1 LPGRVS
7 ARRGCGRSGVGVE
20 RYRDGDTAAFA
31 ALVRKYQRPIY
42 NAAYR
47 VLGREEDASD
57 ITQAVFLKVAERLDQ
72 YDARY
77 KFFSWIYRI
86 AVNESLNLLRENGR
100 ETALEDEEEIP
111 GLENA
116 QPEEIV
122 SDAQVSDRIQKGLMR
137 LRVSDRMV
145 LTLRHFGDCSYQEMA
160 DIMGLDVKTVKS
172 RLYEARLRLRTELAD
187 LRPVA

>member
-1 LPGRVS
+1 MSKEADDESL
-7 ARRGCGRSGVGVE
+7 VE
-20 RYRDGDTAAFA
+20 RYRDGDRAAFA

-47 VLGREEDASD
+47 VVGREEDASD

-100 ETALEDEEEIP
+100 ETPLENEEELP
-111 GLENA
+111 GLESA
-116 QPEEIV
+116 QPEERV
-122 SDAQVSDRIQKGLMR
+122 NDAQVSERIQKALMR
-137 LRVSDRMV
+137 MKVSDRMV
-145 LTLRHFGDCSYQEMA
+145 LTLRHFGECSYEEIGE
-160 DIMGLDVKTVKS
+160 IMGLDVKTVKS
-172 RLYEARLRLRTELAD
+172 RLYEARLRLRTELSD
-187 LRPVA
+187 LRTVA

>member
-1 LPGRVS
+1 MSKDADDESL
-7 ARRGCGRSGVGVE
+7 VE
-20 RYRDGDTAAFA
+20 RYRDGDRAAFA

-100 ETALEDEEEIP
+100 EAPLEDEEEIP

>member
-1 LPGRVS
+1 MSKDADDESL
-7 ARRGCGRSGVGVE
+7 VE
-20 RYRDGDTAAFA
+20 RYRDGDQAAFA

-100 ETALEDEEEIP
+100 EAPLENEEDIP
-111 GLENA
+111 GVEA
-116 QPEEIV
+116 QQPEARV
-122 SDAQVSDRIQKGLMR
+122 SDAQVSERIQKALMSM
-137 LRVSDRMV
+137 RVSDRMV
-145 LTLRHFGDCSYQEMA
+145 LTLRHFGDCSYEEMA
-160 DIMGLDVKTVKS
+160 EIMGLDVKTVKS
-172 RLYEARLRLRTELAD
+172 RLYEARQRLRTELAD

>member
-1 LPGRVS
+1 VS
-7 ARRGCGRSGVGVE
+7 KDTDDESLVE
-20 RYRDGDTAAFA
+20 RYRDGDRAAFA

-57 ITQAVFLKVAERLDQ
+57 VTQAVFLKVAERLDQ

-100 ETALEDEEEIP
+100 EGPLEDEEALP
-111 GLENA
+111 GLEND
-116 QPEEIV
+116 QPEERV
-122 SDAQVSDRIQKGLMR
+122 NDAQVADRIQKALMGM
-137 LRVSDRMV
+137 RVSDRMV

-160 DIMGLDVKTVKS
+160 EIMGIDVKTVKS
-172 RLYEARLRLRTELAD
+172 RLYEARLRLRDLLAD
-187 LRPVA
+187 LRPAT

>member
-1 LPGRVS
+1 MDKEQDESL
-7 ARRGCGRSGVGVE
+7 VE
-20 RYRDGDTAAFA
+20 RYRDGDQAALA

-42 NAAYR
+42 NAAFR

-57 ITQAVFLKVAERLDQ
+57 VTQAVFLKVAERLDQ
-72 YDARY
+72 YDARF

-100 ETALEDEEEIP
+100 EAPLEDEDDLP
-111 GLENA
+111 GLESA
-116 QPEEIV
+116 QPDERV
-122 SDAQVSDRIQKGLMR
+122 NDAQVSDRIQKALMR
-137 LRVSDRMV
+137 MKVSDRMV

-160 DIMGLDVKTVKS
+160 EIMGVDVKTVKS

-187 LRPVA
+187 LRPIA

>member
-1 LPGRVS
+1 MDKDQDESL
-7 ARRGCGRSGVGVE
+7 VE
-20 RYRDGDTAAFA
+20 RYRDGDRAAFA

-100 ETALEDEEEIP
+100 EVPLENEEELP
-111 GLENA
+111 GAESA
-116 QPEEIV
+116 QPEAIV
-122 SDAQVSDRIQKGLMR
+122 NDAQVSERIQKALMSM
-137 LRVSDRMV
+137 RVSDRMV

-160 DIMGLDVKTVKS
+160 DIMGIEVKTVKS
-172 RLYEARLRLRTELAD
+172 RLFEARTRLRELLAD
-187 LRPVA
+187 LRPTA

>member
-1 LPGRVS
+1 VS
-7 ARRGCGRSGVGVE
+7 KDADDETLVE

-31 ALVRKYQRPIY
+31 ALVRKYQRPLY
-42 NAAYR
+42 NAAFR

-57 ITQAVFLKVAERLDQ
+57 VTQAVFLKVAERLDQ
-72 YDARY
+72 YDARF

-100 ETALEDEEEIP
+100 EAPLEDEEELP
-111 GLENA
+111 GLESA
-116 QPEEIV
+116 QPDERV
-122 SDAQVSDRIQKGLMR
+122 SDAQVSQRIQQALMR
-137 LRVSDRMV
+137 MKVSDRMV

-160 DIMGLDVKTVKS
+160 EIMGLDVKTVKS

>member
-1 LPGRVS
+1 VNKDADDESL
-7 ARRGCGRSGVGVE
+7 VE
-20 RYRDGDTAAFA
+20 RYRDGDRAAFA

-100 ETALEDEEEIP
+100 AGPLEDEEELP
-111 GLENA
+111 GQESDG
-116 QPEEIV
+116 PEAKV
-122 SDAQVSDRIQKGLMR
+122 NDAQVSDRIQKALMSM
-137 LRVSDRMV
+137 RVSDRMV
-145 LTLRHFGDCSYQEMA
+145 LTLRHFGECSYQEMA
-160 DIMGLDVKTVKS
+160 DIMGVEVKTVKS
-172 RLYEARLRLRTELAD
+172 RLFEARERMRELLKD

>member
-1 LPGRVS
+1 MSKDADDESL
-7 ARRGCGRSGVGVE
+7 VE
-20 RYRDGDTAAFA
+20 RYRDGDRAAFA

-57 ITQAVFLKVAERLDQ
+57 VTQAVFLKVAERLDQ

-100 ETALEDEEEIP
+100 EAPLEDEEEIP
-111 GLENA
+111 AAEA
-116 QPEEIV
+116 QQPEARV
-122 SDAQVSDRIQKGLMR
+122 NDAQVSERIQKALMR
-137 LRVSDRMV
+137 MRVTDRMV
-145 LTLRHFGDCSYQEMA
+145 LTLRHFGDCSYEEMA
-160 DIMGLDVKTVKS
+160 GIMGIDVKTVKS
-172 RLYEARLRLRTELAD
+172 RLYEARQRLRTELAD

>member
-1 LPGRVS
+1 VDKEQDESL
-7 ARRGCGRSGVGVE
+7 VE
-20 RYRDGDTAAFA
+20 RYRDGDQAALA

-42 NAAYR
+42 NAAFR

-57 ITQAVFLKVAERLDQ
+57 VTQAVFLKVAERLDQ
-72 YDARY
+72 YDARF

-100 ETALEDEEEIP
+100 EAPLEDEDDLP
-111 GLENA
+111 GLESA
-116 QPEEIV
+116 QPDERV
-122 SDAQVSDRIQKGLMR
+122 NDAQVSDRIQKALMR
-137 LRVSDRMV
+137 MKVSDRMV

-160 DIMGLDVKTVKS
+160 EIMGVDVKTVKS

-187 LRPVA
+187 LRPIA

>member
-1 LPGRVS
+1 MDKDQDETL
-7 ARRGCGRSGVGVE
+7 VE
-20 RYRDGDTAAFA
+20 RYRDGDRAAFA
-31 ALVRKYQRPIY
+31 ALVRKYQRPIF

-100 ETALEDEEEIP
+100 EGPLEDEEALPATESE
-111 GLENA
+111 G
-116 QPEEIV
+116 PEAIV
-122 SDAQVSDRIQKGLMR
+122 NDAQVSDRIQKALMSM
-137 LRVSDRMV
+137 RVSDRMV

-160 DIMGLDVKTVKS
+160 DIMGVEVKTVKS
-172 RLYEARLRLRTELAD
+172 RLFEARSRLRELLAD
-187 LRPVA
+187 LRPVE

>member
-1 LPGRVS
+1 VS
-7 ARRGCGRSGVGVE
+7 KDADDETLVE

-31 ALVRKYQRPIY
+31 ALVRKYQRPLY
-42 NAAYR
+42 NAAFR

-57 ITQAVFLKVAERLDQ
+57 VTQSVFLKVAERLDQ
-72 YDARY
+72 YDARF

-100 ETALEDEEEIP
+100 EAPLEDEEELP
-111 GLENA
+111 GLESA
-116 QPEEIV
+116 QPDERV
-122 SDAQVSDRIQKGLMR
+122 SDAQVSQRIQQALMR
-137 LRVSDRMV
+137 MKVSDRMV

-160 DIMGLDVKTVKS
+160 EIMGLDVKTVKS

>member
-1 LPGRVS
+1 VDKDQDESL
-7 ARRGCGRSGVGVE
+7 VE
-20 RYRDGDTAAFA
+20 RYREGDRAAFA
-31 ALVRKYQRPIY
+31 ALVRKYQRPIF
-42 NAAYR
+42 NAAFR

-100 ETALEDEEEIP
+100 EAPLEDEDVLPADSAEP
-111 GLENA
+111 DA
-116 QPEEIV
+116 IV
-122 SDAQVSDRIQKGLMR
+122 NDAQVSDRIQKALMSMK
-137 LRVSDRMV
+137 VSDRLV

-160 DIMGLDVKTVKS
+160 EIMGVEVKTVKS
-172 RLYEARLRLRTELAD
+172 RLFEARSRLRELLAD

>member
-1 LPGRVS
+1 MSKDADDETL
-7 ARRGCGRSGVGVE
+7 VE

-31 ALVRKYQRPIY
+31 ALVRKYQRPLY
-42 NAAYR
+42 NAAFR

-57 ITQAVFLKVAERLDQ
+57 VTQAVFLKVAERLDQ
-72 YDARY
+72 YDARF

-100 ETALEDEEEIP
+100 EAPLEDEEELP
-111 GLENA
+111 GLESA
-116 QPEEIV
+116 QPDERV
-122 SDAQVSDRIQKGLMR
+122 SDAQVSERIQQALMR
-137 LRVSDRMV
+137 MKVSDRMV

-160 DIMGLDVKTVKS
+160 EIMGLDVKTVKS